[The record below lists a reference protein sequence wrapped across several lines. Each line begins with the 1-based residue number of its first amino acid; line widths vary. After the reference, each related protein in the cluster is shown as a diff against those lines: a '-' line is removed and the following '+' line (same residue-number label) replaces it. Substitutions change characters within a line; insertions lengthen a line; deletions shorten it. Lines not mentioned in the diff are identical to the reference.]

1 MAAIRKG
8 LELRPLNSLQALR
21 WTLPWIFIHS
31 LKDCFQST
39 YHGPDTP
46 LNIGEATKSNK
57 GHDPVLTGYI
67 LVGQTENQYI
77 NGEKQEI
84 TNAR

>member
-1 MAAIRKG
+1 MDPPSPSAGWLGATTNK
-8 LELRPLNSLQALR
+8 P
-21 WTLPWIFIHS
+21 TLWIFIHS

-46 LNIGEATKSNK
+46 LNIGEAAKNNK
-57 GHDPVLTGYI
+57 GNDPVFIGYI
-67 LVGQTENQYI
+67 LVGQAENQYI

-84 TNAR
+84 TDAR